1 MYHMTWHLIEPN
13 AFISNKPDMNNIAF
27 VFVHH
32 IEIDPSFLKVLE
44 QLYSVS
50 LEV

>member
-1 MYHMTWHLIEPN
+1 MYHTFDLRL
-13 AFISNKPDMNNIAF
+13 ATFISNKPDMNNIAF

-32 IEIDPSFLKVLE
+32 IEIDSSVLKVLE